1 MSTVF
6 LWVILVYPL
15 TFYISTQKEEF
26 YKAVVFNKHY
36 ITKKGSLEMMPKIQT
51 LYIKHLKPFPEVEE
65 FIEESIKH
73 YNLGLIII
81 EESMKKALE
90 KYSELKPEV
99 KGILI
104 GVRNDLHGDWPQFMY
119 TSIGG
124 INNTFPNSTLTN
136 PLKFCGFD
144 PAWMLTDEKQEVLHN
159 ELDKLK
165 VELMAAHS
173 RNNLI
178 ICSNMKPLTV
188 GETNIHNKFR
198 CQ

>member
-1 MSTVF
+1 
-6 LWVILVYPL
+6 
-15 TFYISTQKEEF
+15 
-26 YKAVVFNKHY
+26 
-36 ITKKGSLEMMPKIQT
+36 MMPKIQT

>member
-51 LYIKHLKPFPEVEE
+51 LYIKHSKPFPEVEE

-73 YNLGLIII
+73 YNLDLVII
-81 EESMKKALE
+81 EESMKKASE

-104 GVRNDLHGDWPQFMY
+104 SVRRNDSHGDWPPFM
-119 TSIGG
+119 
-124 INNTFPNSTLTN
+124 
-136 PLKFCGFD
+136 
-144 PAWMLTDEKQEVLHN
+144 
-159 ELDKLK
+159 
-165 VELMAAHS
+165 
-173 RNNLI
+173 
-178 ICSNMKPLTV
+178 
-188 GETNIHNKFR
+188 
-198 CQ
+198 